1 MDFQSMN
8 GTYINK
14 KKIDKLI
21 PTPLQ
26 VGDVLG
32 LGVLEHEND
41 LDFYLFD
48 VLKNVILKEEV
59 RVFSVL
65 VSILLI
71 ILESVKSALFR
82 L

>member
-1 MDFQSMN
+1 MN